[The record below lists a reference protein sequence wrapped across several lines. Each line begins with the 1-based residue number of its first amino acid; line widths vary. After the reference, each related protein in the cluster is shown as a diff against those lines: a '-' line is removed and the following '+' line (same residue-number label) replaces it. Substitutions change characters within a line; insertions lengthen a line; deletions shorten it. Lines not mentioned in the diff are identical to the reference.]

1 MGRLPDVATLAGRP
15 PRGSPQ
21 RFAGTQALEIHRPP
35 LVSLTWSRLQY
46 VLGLRPRLD
55 VGARHFE
62 LQVSLTKIAQGWPK
76 LWASFRALIGMIFS
90 QTVGPSLAIWV
101 NPVQFSFLE
110 QFSAVSNALERLHA
124 MV

>member
-1 MGRLPDVATLAGRP
+1 VGRLPDVATLAGRP
-15 PRGSPQ
+15 PRGSG
-21 RFAGTQALEIHRPP
+21 RHKDLLALGTHRPP
-35 LVSLTWSRLQY
+35 LVSLTRSRLQY